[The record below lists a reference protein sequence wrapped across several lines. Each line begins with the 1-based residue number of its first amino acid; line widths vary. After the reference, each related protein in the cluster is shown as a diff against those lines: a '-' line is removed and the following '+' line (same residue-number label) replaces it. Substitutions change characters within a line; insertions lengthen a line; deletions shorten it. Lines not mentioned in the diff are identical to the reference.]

1 MWLAELVN
9 PWARLLAPEYL
20 MTSALLAHAW
30 RFVAERHADQVRWD
44 GAPFVPHPLEVGSLL
59 SNHGEPDHVVAAG
72 VLHDTLEKTS
82 ATTGDLDREFGPEI
96 TRIVVAVSDDPA
108 LEGYAERKRD
118 LRTRAAD
125 AGRDA
130 LAVLVAD
137 KVTKVRELR
146 GQLTRRPHPLTPIEH
161 RRLGHYEL
169 SCDLLRSHAPG
180 LPLARQLEFELWAL
194 SALPPKDPTPGP
206 AGI

>member
-9 PWARLLAPEYL
+9 PWARLPAPEYL

-30 RFVAERHADQVRWD
+30 RFAAERHADQVRWD
-44 GAPFVPHPLEVGSLL
+44 GAPFVLHPLEVGSLL
-59 SNHGEPDHVVAAG
+59 SNHSEPDHVVAAG

-82 ATTGDLDREFGPEI
+82 ATSSDLDPEFGPEI
-96 TRIVVAVSDDPA
+96 TRLVVAVSDDPA

-146 GQLTRRPHPLTPIEH
+146 GQLTRRPHPLTPIEQ

-180 LPLARQLEFELWAL
+180 LPLARQLEFEL
-194 SALPPKDPTPGP
+194 
-206 AGI
+206 